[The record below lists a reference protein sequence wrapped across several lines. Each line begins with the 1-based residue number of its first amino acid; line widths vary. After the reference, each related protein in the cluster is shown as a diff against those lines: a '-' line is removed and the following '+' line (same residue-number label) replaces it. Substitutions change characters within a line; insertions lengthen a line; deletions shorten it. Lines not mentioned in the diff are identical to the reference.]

1 MSLRKNKEDWV
12 IPVVAVEKVA
22 DELSLIEVQN
32 GGEAILLQMCL
43 DSICDMLAQYDV
55 LDYDDMQCPKYH
67 VM

>member
-32 GGEAILLQMCL
+32 GGEAILLQTCL
-43 DSICDMLAQYDV
+43 DLICDMLAQYGV
-55 LDYDDMQCPKYH
+55 LDYDDMQCPKYN